1 MKPLRVIELFSG
13 VGAQR
18 IAFNI
23 VSERT
28 GLKFDFVAQC
38 EIDKY
43 AVKSYNAIHGET
55 PNLGDITK
63 VETLPECD
71 ILTWSFPCQS
81 LSMAG
86 KKEGMKEGTETE
98 SSYLPLEGVNGGE
111 ENSIRLTTDNS
122 LGKESYLLCIDEKGV
137 EIRGGDYGGVFN
149 GVQSLLQLLPH
160 AIYTK
165 KATLPMEVSYVKIE
179 DAPRFSYRGILL
191 DVARTFQPVEE
202 IKRVIDNMAYLKLNK
217 LHFHLVDDQAWRVD
231 LKKYPDFVKKGA
243 YRGGDAMFPATLGSF
258 DKKYGGYY
266 TQDELRSIVAYA
278 TERNIEVIPEIDMPG
293 HSRILGLIHPA
304 IRCNY
309 TPDTSATN
317 GMDMRNVW
325 CVAKESNYALIE
337 DIVKELVEIFP
348 SEYIHIGGDEVRFE
362 QWDGCADC
370 QNLIKKH
377 GLTGGAQLEQFFVN
391 RVSKI
396 LAKYNRKSMVW
407 DEAVDGG
414 LLPKS
419 TLVCGWRKFGIGW
432 QVSTKNGYPTIVM
445 PGEFMYL
452 NRKQSPYDRGHLP
465 VCSFKTMCEFSFDNA
480 DATDEQRKHIAGI
493 EAGFWSETHLVNIT
507 PDRHFSDYL
516 EYMFFPRTLAVSE
529 LGWSK
534 ERRSFDEMISILKE
548 SFYYKLSAMGV
559 TYRLEDPTI
568 KVENGKIY
576 ASTTDGSELYYR
588 DILTNKTRKYRTPID
603 ASKAS
608 FTLFQSRLMTGYSE
622 EVGAEEFYKPLT
634 PKCTLT
640 SSMPFTEK
648 YPAEICASYEKA
660 ARITKSAD
668 KGDWVEWRFEEPLKC
683 TYIKIATGVEH
694 MRYCVI
700 NNGHLEVSYDGK
712 TFVNVGA
719 LNDGGFELQPKN
731 KPIYAI
737 RIVSDGTN
745 EAIGRTDIQPLIIK

>member
-1 MKPLRVIELFSG
+1 MRLILLAIILLFTQTSC
-13 VGAQR
+13 
-18 IAFNI
+18 
-23 VSERT
+23 VSDSST
-28 GLKFDFVAQC
+28 TA
-38 EIDKY
+38 
-43 AVKSYNAIHGET
+43 
-55 PNLGDITK
+55 
-63 VETLPECD
+63 
-71 ILTWSFPCQS
+71 
-81 LSMAG
+81 SMAG
-86 KKEGMKEGTETE
+86 QTTEIVPQPLSLSVGEGCFTIGECTAIVCDKEVEKVADYLRQ
-98 SSYLPLEGVNGGE
+98 YLPLTATEVSQG
-111 ENSIRLTTDNS
+111 NSIRLKLDSS
-122 LGKESYLLCIDEKGV
+122 LGEEAYSLCINDKGV
-137 EIRGGDYGGVFN
+137 EICGGAYGGVFN
-149 GVQSLLQLLPH
+149 GVQTLLQLLPH

-165 KATLPMEVSYVKIE
+165 RATLPMEVPYIQVD
-179 DAPRFSYRGILL
+179 DAPRFPYRGILL

-202 IKRVIDNMAYLKLNK
+202 IKRVIDNMAYFKLNK

-243 YRGGDAMFPATLGSF
+243 YRGGDAIYPATLGSY

-278 TERNIEVIPEIDMPG
+278 AERNIEVIPEIDMPG
-293 HSRILGLIHPA
+293 HSRILGMIHPE

-309 TPDTSATN
+309 TPDTSETN

-325 CVAKESNYALIE
+325 CVAKESNYVLIE
-337 DIVKELVEIFP
+337 DIVKELVDIFP
-348 SEYIHIGGDEVRFE
+348 SEFIHIGGDEVRFE

-370 QNLIKKH
+370 QKIIEEK

-391 RVSKI
+391 RVSEI

-419 TLVCGWRKFGIGW
+419 TLVCGWRKFGVGW
-432 QVSTKNGYPTIVM
+432 QVSTSNGYNTIVM

-452 NRKQSPYDRGHLP
+452 NRKQSPHDRGHLP

-480 DATDEQRKHIAGI
+480 EATDEQRKHIVGI

-534 ERRSFDEMISILKE
+534 ERRSYDEMVSILKGG
-548 SFYYKLSAMGV
+548 FYSKLSAIGV
-559 TYRLEDPTI
+559 TYRLEDPTV

-576 ASTTDGSELYYR
+576 ASTEDGSELYYKN
-588 DILTNKTRKYRTPID
+588 ILTNKTRKYRGPID
-603 ASKAS
+603 ASKAP

-622 EVGAEEFYKPLT
+622 EVGAEEFYKPRT

-640 SSMPFTEK
+640 SSMPFSEK
-648 YPAEICASYEKA
+648 YTDQKCAAYEKA
-660 ARITKSAD
+660 ARTTRSANE
-668 KGDWVEWRFEEPLKC
+668 GDWVEFRFEEPVKC
-683 TYIKIATGVEH
+683 TYLRIATGFEH
-694 MRYCVI
+694 MRYCLI
-700 NNGHLEVSYDGK
+700 HNGHLEVSYDGK
-712 TFVNVGA
+712 TYVNEGR
-719 LNDGGFELQPKN
+719 LNDGSFELQPKN
-731 KPIYAI
+731 KPIHAL

-745 EAIGRTDIQPLIIK
+745 SGEGKTIILPLIIK

>member
-1 MKPLRVIELFSG
+1 MKPSLLI
-13 VGAQR
+13 
-18 IAFNI
+18 IALLLSY
-23 VSERT
+23 VSCT
-28 GLKFDFVAQC
+28 SDSVVTTSSST
-38 EIDKY
+38 EI
-43 AVKSYNAIHGET
+43 I
-55 PNLGDITK
+55 PQ
-63 VETLPECD
+63 P
-71 ILTWSFPCQS
+71 
-81 LSMAG
+81 LSMTVG
-86 KKEGMKEGTETE
+86 EGNFTINEQTTLVYDKEVEKVAD
-98 SSYLPLEGVNGGE
+98 YLRQYIPLESVESNDN
-111 ENSIRLTTDNS
+111 NSIRLVLDSTLDN
-122 LGKESYLLCIDEKGV
+122 EAYLLCIDEKGV

-149 GVQSLLQLLPH
+149 AVQSLLQLLPH

-243 YRGGDAMFPATLGSF
+243 YRGGDALFPATLGSF

-317 GMDMRNVW
+317 GIDMRNVW
-325 CVAKESNYALIE
+325 CVAKESNYTLIE

-370 QNLIKKH
+370 QKLIKEK

-608 FTLFQSRLMTGYSE
+608 FTLFQSRMMTGYSE
-622 EVGAEEFYKPLT
+622 EVGAEEFYNSIK
-634 PKCTLT
+634 PKCTIT
-640 SSMPFTEK
+640 SSMPFSEK
-648 YPAEICASYEKA
+648 YTAERCASYEKA
-660 ARITKSAD
+660 ARITCSAG

>member
-1 MKPLRVIELFSG
+1 MKYLILAIVLLFTQKACSTDSTAVLSTAQSTEIIPQPLSLTKGEGCFTINEQTALICDKEVEK
-13 VGAQR
+13 VGEYLR
-18 IAFNI
+18 
-23 VSERT
+23 
-28 GLKFDFVAQC
+28 L
-38 EIDKY
+38 
-43 AVKSYNAIHGET
+43 
-55 PNLGDITK
+55 
-63 VETLPECD
+63 
-71 ILTWSFPCQS
+71 
-81 LSMAG
+81 
-86 KKEGMKEGTETE
+86 
-98 SSYLPLEGVNGGE
+98 YLPLEGVNGGE

-122 LGKESYLLCIDEKGV
+122 LGNEAYSLCIDEKGV
-137 EIRGGDYGGVFN
+137 EICGGDYGGVFN

-266 TQDELRSIVAYA
+266 TQDELRDIVAYA

-293 HSRILGLIHPA
+293 HSRMLGLIHPE

-325 CVAKESNYALIE
+325 CVAKESNYTLIE

-362 QWDGCADC
+362 QWDGCPDC

-377 GLTGGAQLEQFFVN
+377 GLTGGPQLEQFFVN

-559 TYRLEDPTI
+559 TYRLEDPII

-608 FTLFQSRLMTGYSE
+608 FTLFQSRLMSGYSE
-622 EVGAEEFYKPLT
+622 EVGAEEFYNSLK
-634 PKCTLT
+634 PKCTIT
-640 SSMPFTEK
+640 SSMPFSEK
-648 YPAEICASYEKA
+648 YTAERCASYEKA
-660 ARITKSAD
+660 ARITCSAG

>member
-1 MKPLRVIELFSG
+1 MKYLILAIVLLFTQTACSTDSAAVLSTAQSTEIIPQPLSLTKGEGCFTINEQTALICDKDVEK
-13 VGAQR
+13 VGEYLR
-18 IAFNI
+18 
-23 VSERT
+23 
-28 GLKFDFVAQC
+28 L
-38 EIDKY
+38 
-43 AVKSYNAIHGET
+43 
-55 PNLGDITK
+55 
-63 VETLPECD
+63 
-71 ILTWSFPCQS
+71 
-81 LSMAG
+81 
-86 KKEGMKEGTETE
+86 
-98 SSYLPLEGVNGGE
+98 YLPLEGVNGGE
-111 ENSIRLTTDNS
+111 ENSIRLTTDSS
-122 LGKESYLLCIDEKGV
+122 LGKEAYSLCIDEKGV
-137 EIRGGDYGGVFN
+137 EICGGDYGGVFN

-160 AIYTK
+160 SIYTK

-325 CVAKESNYALIE
+325 CVAKESNYTLIE

-370 QNLIKKH
+370 QKLIKEK
-377 GLTGGAQLEQFFVN
+377 GLSGGAQLEQFFVN

-419 TLVCGWRKFGIGW
+419 TLVCGWRKFGEGW
-432 QVSTKNGYPTIVM
+432 QVSTKNGYNTIVM

-452 NRKQSPYDRGHLP
+452 CRKQSPHDRGHLP

-480 DATDEQRKHIAGI
+480 DATDEQRKHIVGI

-548 SFYYKLSAMGV
+548 SFYSKLSSMGV

-622 EVGAEEFYKPLT
+622 EVGAEVFYKPRT

-640 SSMPFTEK
+640 SSMPFSEK
-648 YPAEICASYEKA
+648 YTAERCASYEKA
-660 ARITKSAD
+660 ARITCSAG

-683 TYIKIATGVEH
+683 TYIKVATGVEH

>member
-1 MKPLRVIELFSG
+1 MKPSLLIIALLLSYVSCTSDSVVTPSSSTEIIPQPLTMTVGEEKFTINEQTAIVYDKGVEKVADYLRQYI
-13 VGAQR
+13 
-18 IAFNI
+18 
-23 VSERT
+23 
-28 GLKFDFVAQC
+28 
-38 EIDKY
+38 
-43 AVKSYNAIHGET
+43 
-55 PNLGDITK
+55 
-63 VETLPECD
+63 
-71 ILTWSFPCQS
+71 
-81 LSMAG
+81 
-86 KKEGMKEGTETE
+86 
-98 SSYLPLEGVNGGE
+98 PLESVESNDN
-111 ENSIRLTTDNS
+111 NSIRLVLDSTLDN
-122 LGKESYLLCIDEKGV
+122 EAYLLCIDEKGV

-149 GVQSLLQLLPH
+149 SVQSLLQLLPH

-231 LKKYPDFVKKGA
+231 LKKYPEFVKKGA
-243 YRGGDAMFPATLGSF
+243 FRGGDAIYPATLGSF

-278 TERNIEVIPEIDMPG
+278 AERNIEVIPEIDMPG
-293 HSRILGLIHPA
+293 HSRVLGMIHPA

-317 GMDMRNVW
+317 GIDMRNVW
-325 CVAKESNYALIE
+325 CVAKESNYTLIE

-370 QNLIKKH
+370 QKLIKEK

-608 FTLFQSRLMTGYSE
+608 FTLFQSRMMTGYSE
-622 EVGAEEFYKPLT
+622 EVGAEEFYNSLK
-634 PKCTLT
+634 PKCTIT
-640 SSMPFTEK
+640 SSMPFSEK
-648 YPAEICASYEKA
+648 YTAERCASYEKA
-660 ARITKSAD
+660 ARITCSAG

>member
-1 MKPLRVIELFSG
+1 
-13 VGAQR
+13 
-18 IAFNI
+18 
-23 VSERT
+23 
-28 GLKFDFVAQC
+28 
-38 EIDKY
+38 
-43 AVKSYNAIHGET
+43 
-55 PNLGDITK
+55 
-63 VETLPECD
+63 
-71 ILTWSFPCQS
+71 
-81 LSMAG
+81 
-86 KKEGMKEGTETE
+86 
-98 SSYLPLEGVNGGE
+98 
-111 ENSIRLTTDNS
+111 
-122 LGKESYLLCIDEKGV
+122 
-137 EIRGGDYGGVFN
+137 
-149 GVQSLLQLLPH
+149 
-160 AIYTK
+160 
-165 KATLPMEVSYVKIE
+165 
-179 DAPRFSYRGILL
+179 
-191 DVARTFQPVEE
+191 
-202 IKRVIDNMAYLKLNK
+202 
-217 LHFHLVDDQAWRVD
+217 

-325 CVAKESNYALIE
+325 CVAKESNYTLIE

-370 QNLIKKH
+370 QKLIKEK

-559 TYRLEDPTI
+559 TYRLEDPII

-608 FTLFQSRLMTGYSE
+608 FTLFQSRMMTGYSE
-622 EVGAEEFYKPLT
+622 EVGAEEFYNSLK
-634 PKCTLT
+634 PKCTIT
-640 SSMPFTEK
+640 SSMPFSEK
-648 YPAEICASYEKA
+648 YTAERCASYEKA
-660 ARITKSAD
+660 ARITCSAG

>member
-1 MKPLRVIELFSG
+1 MKYLILAIVLLFTQTACSTDSAAILSSAQSTEIIPQPLSLTRGEGRFTINEQTALICDKEVEK
-13 VGAQR
+13 VGEYLR
-18 IAFNI
+18 
-23 VSERT
+23 
-28 GLKFDFVAQC
+28 L
-38 EIDKY
+38 
-43 AVKSYNAIHGET
+43 
-55 PNLGDITK
+55 
-63 VETLPECD
+63 
-71 ILTWSFPCQS
+71 
-81 LSMAG
+81 
-86 KKEGMKEGTETE
+86 
-98 SSYLPLEGVNGGE
+98 YLPLEGINGEG
-111 ENSIRLTTDNS
+111 ENSIRLTIDST
-122 LGKESYLLCIDEKGV
+122 LGNEAYSLCIDEKGV
-137 EIRGGDYGGVFN
+137 EICGGDYGGVFN

-325 CVAKESNYALIE
+325 CVAKESNYTLIE

-348 SEYIHIGGDEVRFE
+348 SEYIHIGGDEVRFF
-362 QWDGCADC
+362 QWDDCPDC

-377 GLTGGAQLEQFFVN
+377 GLTGGPQLEQFFVN

-608 FTLFQSRLMTGYSE
+608 FTLFQSRMMTGYSE
-622 EVGAEEFYKPLT
+622 EVGAEEFYNSLK
-634 PKCTLT
+634 PKCTIT
-640 SSMPFTEK
+640 SSMPFSEK
-648 YPAEICASYEKA
+648 YTAERCASYEKA
-660 ARITKSAD
+660 ARITCSAG

>member
-1 MKPLRVIELFSG
+1 MKYLILAIVLLFTQTACSTDSAAVLSSAQSTEIIPQPLSLTRGEGRFTINEQTALICDKEVEK
-13 VGAQR
+13 VGEYLR
-18 IAFNI
+18 
-23 VSERT
+23 
-28 GLKFDFVAQC
+28 L
-38 EIDKY
+38 
-43 AVKSYNAIHGET
+43 
-55 PNLGDITK
+55 
-63 VETLPECD
+63 
-71 ILTWSFPCQS
+71 
-81 LSMAG
+81 
-86 KKEGMKEGTETE
+86 
-98 SSYLPLEGVNGGE
+98 YLPLEGINGEG
-111 ENSIRLTTDNS
+111 ENSIRLTIDST
-122 LGKESYLLCIDEKGV
+122 LGNEAYLLCIDEKGV
-137 EIRGGDYGGVFN
+137 KICGGDYGGVFN

-309 TPDTSATN
+309 TPDTSTTN

-325 CVAKESNYALIE
+325 CVAKESNYTLIE

-348 SEYIHIGGDEVRFE
+348 SEYIHIGGDEVRFV

-370 QNLIKKH
+370 QKLIKEK

-391 RVSKI
+391 RVSAI

-516 EYMFFPRTLAVSE
+516 EYMFFPRTLTVSE

-608 FTLFQSRLMTGYSE
+608 FTLFQSRMMTGYSE